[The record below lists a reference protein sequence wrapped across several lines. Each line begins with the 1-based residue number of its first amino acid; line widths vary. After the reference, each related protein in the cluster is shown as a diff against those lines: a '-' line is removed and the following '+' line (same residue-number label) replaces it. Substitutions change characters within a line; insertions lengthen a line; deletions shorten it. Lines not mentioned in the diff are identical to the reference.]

1 MKKYLIALLITILM
15 VFFCCVFSYG
25 EEATETNEDILK
37 EMTKSSVS
45 IFSLGQ
51 GSFGRCSGV
60 LIESKQGLNSILT
73 AKHCVDTYEETYVDS
88 NLVEMTLTSKNDDL
102 ALLLV
107 KGNINNKTPS
117 KIANNLSAEETIYVV
132 GYPNSD
138 LYIDIGSS
146 LIKTNDWEFLKLY
159 VKAGC
164 SGGGIFNAKN
174 ELVGIVWG
182 GSSTEDLAIIEP
194 ISDIKQF
201 LKEVKLYTK
210 WLNL

>member
-15 VFFCCVFSYG
+15 IFLSYVFSYG
-25 EEATETNEDILK
+25 GETNEDILK

-60 LIESKQGLNSILT
+60 LIESKHGLNSILT
-73 AKHCVDTYEETYVDS
+73 AKHCVDTYEETYVDG
-88 NLVEMTLTSKNDDL
+88 NLVELTLTSKNDDL

-107 KGNINNKTPS
+107 KGIINDRAPS
-117 KIANNLSAEETIYVV
+117 KIANNLSANEPIYIV
-132 GYPNSD
+132 GYPTNE
-138 LYIDIGSS
+138 LYIAVGSL
-146 LIKTNDWEFLKLY
+146 LIKTNDWEFLKVY
-159 VKAGC
+159 VKQGC
-164 SGGGIFNAKN
+164 SGGGIFNSKN

-182 GSSTEDLAIIEP
+182 GASTEDLAIMESIE
-194 ISDIKQF
+194 DIKLF

>member
-15 VFFCCVFSYG
+15 VFLCCVFSYG
-25 EEATETNEDILK
+25 EETAETNEDILK
-37 EMTKSSVS
+37 EMTNSSIS

-73 AKHCVDTYEETYVDS
+73 AKHCVDTYEETYVDG
-88 NLVEMTLTSKNDDL
+88 NIVELTLASKNDDL
-102 ALLLV
+102 AMLLV
-107 KGNINNKTPS
+107 KGEIKNKVPA
-117 KIANNLSAEETIYVV
+117 KIADNLTIEEPVYVV

-138 LYIDIGSS
+138 IYMDTGTL

-159 VKAGC
+159 VKPGC
-164 SGGGIFNAKN
+164 SGSGIFNSKN

-182 GSSTEDLAIIEP
+182 GASTEDLAIIEP

-210 WLNL
+210 WLNP